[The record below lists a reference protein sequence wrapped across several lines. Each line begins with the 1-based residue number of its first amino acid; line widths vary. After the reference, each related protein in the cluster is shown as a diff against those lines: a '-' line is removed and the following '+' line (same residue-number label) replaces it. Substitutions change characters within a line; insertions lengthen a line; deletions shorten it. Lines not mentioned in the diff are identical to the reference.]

1 MAAPAFIHPRSLTV
15 ASSRATE
22 ISQAGAKAG
31 RGSFRKRRCDA
42 VLPNVPDRHHA
53 LGDHFQPP
61 AKLLARTPLWDSR
74 PTHEESRLRPVFGQS
89 LSGTRRARRGAAPPL
104 GETVERPQDV
114 VVARA
119 DGYKMCQDGQRRARP
134 RHIEASWPSSKL
146 PAATGRRL
154 GSWRGPDGGHLPTGR
169 VLRSV
174 ADFVRSRAI
183 VADFVRSQAAAS
195 AGQNS
200 HEFCYGVAAARRR
213 VARRRGLTT
222 WERRPTGGRGRQCP
236 PTGRTC
242 RGIAARFANG
252 GATASLLSVLIGA
265 PPLVD
270 HFRPEATWV
279 PWRPPDANP

>member
-1 MAAPAFIHPRSLTV
+1 MRRPRRRQARRSSKSVKQWIVNSASVPSPVGKSPALRVTERTDPTVVWDMAAWGWAMDMGALPMASAAMAMAAPAFIHPRSLTV

-31 RGSFRKRRCDA
+31 RGSCRKRRCDA

-134 RHIEASWPSSKL
+134 RHIEASWP
-146 PAATGRRL
+146 
-154 GSWRGPDGGHLPTGR
+154 
-169 VLRSV
+169 
-174 ADFVRSRAI
+174 
-183 VADFVRSQAAAS
+183 
-195 AGQNS
+195 
-200 HEFCYGVAAARRR
+200 
-213 VARRRGLTT
+213 
-222 WERRPTGGRGRQCP
+222 
-236 PTGRTC
+236 
-242 RGIAARFANG
+242 
-252 GATASLLSVLIGA
+252 
-265 PPLVD
+265 
-270 HFRPEATWV
+270 
-279 PWRPPDANP
+279 